1 MPESSETIAKK
12 LDYRKIIIAL
22 VLGLSVAGY
31 LLFSTLNETKY
42 IKVEMGEGEYVLID
56 SIAET
61 NNKINDNS
69 MGFVGVDNGDYVR
82 EIAIDNLKNI
92 HWSWHMGFWLFVA
105 LLAMV
110 ARDLG
115 YMIRLRTL
123 TDRKFNWRQ
132 TFNVVMLWEFA
143 SSLSPSIVGGSSIAM
158 FIINRE
164 GINMGKSTAIVLI
177 TAILDELFYIT
188 MVPLVIFFIGSEFL
202 FPVNLEKEFFGITL
216 GTREIFWTGYIFIVV
231 LVLLLGTAI
240 FFKPRLFKYLLLKMF
255 SLKILRKW
263 RRKSLDT
270 GNEIME
276 ASKEYNNKPPL
287 FWISVI
293 SSTYFSWM
301 ARFLVVNFMIMAFVS
316 NADQILIF
324 GRQIVMWVILLI
336 SPTPGGAGVAELA
349 FSGFLGDLIP
359 FGYAAILALLWRLIS
374 YYPYLFIG
382 AIILPGWINRTKD
395 NKSFIFN
402 E

>member
-12 LDYRKIIIAL
+12 LDYHKIIIPL
-22 VLGLSVAGY
+22 LLGLGVAAY
-31 LLFSTLNETKY
+31 LLFGSLNEVKY
-42 IKVEMGEGEYVLID
+42 TQVEMGKGDYTLTDKSSEQISE
-56 SIAET
+56 
-61 NNKINDNS
+61 INDELTE
-69 MGFVGVDNGDYVR
+69 FVGEGNGDYLR
-82 EIAIDNLKNI
+82 EVAKDNLKNI
-92 HWSWHMGFWLFVA
+92 HWSWHMSFWLFLA
-105 LLAMV
+105 IMAMV

-123 TDRKFNWRQ
+123 TDKKFSWRQ
-132 TFNVVMLWEFA
+132 TFRVVMLWEFA
-143 SSLSPSIVGGSSIAM
+143 SSLSPSVVGGSSIAM

-164 GINMGKSTAIVLI
+164 GISMGKSTAIVLI

-188 MVPLVIFFIGSEFL
+188 MVPIVLFLIGSELL
-202 FPVNLEKEFFGITL
+202 FPVELEKVIFGITL
-216 GTREIFWTGYIFIVV
+216 GTKEIFWVGYAFIVI

-255 SLKILRKW
+255 SWKILRKW

-276 ASKEYNNKPPL
+276 ASKEYKNKSSK
-287 FWISVI
+287 FWFSVI
-293 SSTYFSWM
+293 GSTYFSWLS
-301 ARFLVVNFMIMAFVS
+301 RFLVVNFMIAAFVGG
-316 NADQILIF
+316 ADQILIY

-359 FGYAAILALLWRLIS
+359 FGFAGILALLWRLLS

-382 AIILPGWINRTKD
+382 SIILPGWIDKTKD
-395 NKSFIFN
+395 NKAFIFS
-402 E
+402 

>member
-12 LDYRKIIIAL
+12 LDYHKIIIPL
-22 VLGLSVAGY
+22 ILGLGVAGY
-31 LLFSTLNETKY
+31 LLFSSLNETKY
-42 IKVEMGEGEYVLID
+42 TEVDMGEGDYVLVEQLD
-56 SIAET
+56 ET
-61 NNKINDNS
+61 ADKTDNT
-69 MGFVGVDNGDYVR
+69 MLFVGDNKGDFVR
-82 EIAIDNLKNI
+82 EVAIDNLKNI
-92 HWSWHMGFWLFVA
+92 HWSWQMGFWLFVA

-132 TFNVVMLWEFA
+132 TFDVVMLWEFA
-143 SSLSPSIVGGSSIAM
+143 SSLSPSVVGGSSIAM

-188 MVPLVIFFIGSEFL
+188 MVPLVLFFIGSEML
-202 FPVNLEKEFFGITL
+202 FPIELEKEIFGITL
-216 GTREIFWTGYIFIVV
+216 GTREIFWAGYVFIVL

-255 SLKILRKW
+255 SWKILRKW

-276 ASKEYNNKPPL
+276 ASKEYNNKPPA
-287 FWISVI
+287 FWFSVI
-293 SSTYFSWM
+293 GSTYFSWM

-316 NADQILIF
+316 GADQILIF

-359 FGYAAILALLWRLIS
+359 FGFAGILALLWRLIS

-395 NKSFIFN
+395 NKSFIFK
-402 E
+402 

>member
-12 LDYRKIIIAL
+12 LDYHKIIIPL
-22 VLGLSVAGY
+22 ILGLGVAGY
-31 LLFSTLNETKY
+31 LLFTSLNEVKY
-42 IKVEMGEGEYVLID
+42 TEVEMGKGDYVLID
-56 SIAET
+56 QSVDSDK
-61 NNKINDNS
+61 KINDKSTVYTGEGQGN
-69 MGFVGVDNGDYVR
+69 YVR
-82 EIAIDNLKNI
+82 EVAKDNLKNI
-92 HWSWHMGFWLFVA
+92 HWSWQMGFWLFVA

-123 TDRKFNWRQ
+123 TDHKFNWRQ
-132 TFNVVMLWEFA
+132 SFRVVMLWEFA
-143 SSLSPSIVGGSSIAM
+143 SSLSPSVVGGSSIAM

-164 GINMGKSTAIVLI
+164 GISMGKSTAIVMI
-177 TAILDELFYIT
+177 TAILDEIFYIT
-188 MVPLVIFFIGSEFL
+188 MVPLVLLFIGSQAL
-202 FPVNLEKEFFGITL
+202 FPIELEKEFFGITL
-216 GTREIFWTGYIFIVV
+216 GTREIFWVGYVFIVV
-231 LVLLLGTAI
+231 LVLVLGIAI
-240 FFKPRLFKYLLLKMF
+240 FFKPRLFKYILLKLF
-255 SLKILRKW
+255 SWKILRKW

-276 ASKEYNNKPPL
+276 ASKEYKKKSFK
-287 FWISVI
+287 FWLSVFG
-293 SSTYFSWM
+293 STYFSWM

-316 NADQILIF
+316 GADQILIF

-359 FGYAAILALLWRLIS
+359 FGYVGILALLWRLIS

-382 AIILPGWINRTKD
+382 AIILPGWISKTQD
-395 NKSFIFN
+395 NKAFIFS
-402 E
+402 

>member
-1 MPESSETIAKK
+1 M
-12 LDYRKIIIAL
+12 
-22 VLGLSVAGY
+22 
-31 LLFSTLNETKY
+31 
-42 IKVEMGEGEYVLID
+42 GEYVLIGQK
-56 SIAET
+56 AEAIPE
-61 NNKINDNS
+61 INDKTVA
-69 MGFVGVDNGDYVR
+69 FVGEGNGNYIR
-82 EIAIDNLKNI
+82 EVAKDNLKNI
-92 HWSWHMGFWLFVA
+92 HWSWQMGFWLFVA

-110 ARDLG
+110 GRDLG

-132 TFNVVMLWEFA
+132 TFRVVMLWEFA
-143 SSLSPSIVGGSSIAM
+143 SSLSPSVVGGSSIAM

-164 GINMGKSTAIVLI
+164 GISMGKSTAIVLI
-177 TAILDELFYIT
+177 TAILDEIFYIT
-188 MVPLVIFFIGSEFL
+188 MVPLVLFFIGSELL
-202 FPVNLEKEFFGITL
+202 FPIELEKEIFGITL
-216 GTREIFWTGYIFIVV
+216 GTREIFWVGYVFIVV

-255 SLKILRKW
+255 SWKILRKW

-276 ASKEYNNKPPL
+276 ASKEYKNKPPK
-287 FWISVI
+287 FWLSVFG
-293 SSTYFSWM
+293 STYFSWFS
-301 ARFLVVNFMIMAFVS
+301 RFLVVNFMIMAFVS
-316 NADQILIF
+316 GADQFLIY

-359 FGYAAILALLWRLIS
+359 FGFAGILALLWRLIS

-382 AIILPGWINRTKD
+382 AIILPGWINRTRD
-395 NKSFIFN
+395 NKAFIFN
-402 E
+402 